1 VAAGEGCRVV
11 PAALAC
17 PWILDWRPACT
28 LARRF
33 FKQWQSG
40 VNARQRPELMAWTC
54 SLTGPR
60 GGEG

>member
-1 VAAGEGCRVV
+1 VTF
-11 PAALAC
+11 AALTC

-40 VNARQRPELMAWTC
+40 ANARMRPELMAWTC
-54 SLTGPR
+54 SVTGPGG
-60 GGEG
+60 GGE